1 MPVIT
6 LTTDF
11 GLKDPWVGSMK
22 GVILSICPDAT
33 LVDLSHEIPRHA
45 VSGAVHLLNQCLK
58 YFPPDTIHLVVVD
71 PGVGSARR
79 PLVCSALGHR
89 VVGPDNG
96 LFGELVQRD
105 PTSACFEITAD
116 RYLLSP
122 PSRSPTFQGRDVFA
136 PAAAH
141 LARGIAPNAFGPR
154 VMDPVRADMPGGAS
168 ASTGEIVWIDRFGNL
183 ISNLR
188 PAESIADLVV
198 EVMGREVPIAGHYA
212 EGPHGRPAALVNSD
226 GVVEIFVNRGDAAL
240 TLGAAIGAR
249 ISLLKPAKRR
259 RDR

>member
-22 GVILSICPDAT
+22 GVILSICPDAA
-33 LVDLSHEIPRHA
+33 LVDVSHDIPRHA
-45 VSGAVHLLNQCLK
+45 VSGAAYLLNQCLK
-58 YFPPDTIHLVVVD
+58 YFPPGTVHLVVVD

-79 PLVCSALGHR
+79 PLVCSAFGHR
-89 VVGPDNG
+89 IVGPDNG
-96 LFGELVQRD
+96 LFGEIVRRD
-105 PTSACFEITAD
+105 PLSSCFEIAAD
-116 RYLLSP
+116 DYVLVP

-141 LARGIAPNAFGPR
+141 LARGIPPDAFGPR
-154 VMDPVRADMPGGAS
+154 VMDPVRADMVGGGS
-168 ASTGEIVWIDRFGNL
+168 ASSGEIVWVDRFGNL

-198 EVMGREVPIAGHYA
+198 EVMGREVPIASHYA
-212 EGPHGRPAALVNSD
+212 EGLQGLPAALVNSD
-226 GVVEIFVNRGDAAL
+226 GVVEIFVNRGDAAI
-240 TLGAAIGAR
+240 TLGAAIGTR
-249 ISLLKPAKRR
+249 IALVSPAKRSR
-259 RDR
+259 